1 MGFRLFQLREASRS
15 PYTRPVA
22 IHLRHVADKPF
33 VRIGEPMKKREII
46 EKALKDYE
54 RVLSAAGKETAP
66 ALEALS
72 ALREM
77 THNCGSRKR
86 INARI
91 ARHFGFERDSE
102 KRILGR
108 PVWKYPPGF
117 PIAPTVSPTICIP
130 DFLRILGDVL
140 PIFGKY
146 RGGLPFEYFD

>member
-1 MGFRLFQLREASRS
+1 
-15 PYTRPVA
+15 
-22 IHLRHVADKPF
+22 
-33 VRIGEPMKKREII
+33 MKKREII